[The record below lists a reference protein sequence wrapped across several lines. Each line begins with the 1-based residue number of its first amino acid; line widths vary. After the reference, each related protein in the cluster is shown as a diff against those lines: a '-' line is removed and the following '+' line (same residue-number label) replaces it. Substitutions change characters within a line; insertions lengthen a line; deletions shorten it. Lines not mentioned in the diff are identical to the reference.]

1 MAQFQTVFV
10 TGGAGYIGSHTIVE
24 LLNAGYEVIV
34 IDNFVNSVDEP
45 NGESAA
51 LKRVEMITGKSVTFY
66 KCDLLDRKTLFDIFE
81 KVTIVL
87 LTNYLYFKK

>member
-1 MAQFQTVFV
+1 MTQFRRVFV

-34 IDNFVNSVDEP
+34 IDNFVNSVNEP

-51 LKRVEMITGKSVTFY
+51 LKRVEMITGKSIAFY
-66 KCDLLDRKTLFDIFE
+66 KCDLLDRTTLFDIFD
-81 KVTIVL
+81 KVTNIF
-87 LTNYLYFKK
+87 YI